1 VLRDDDE
8 FRYIYVG
15 YWWNLFNFNTCRVRC
30 FMMVEIEAKAQ
41 MFAEEERLYVL
52 KVWGVKG

>member
-1 VLRDDDE
+1 
-8 FRYIYVG
+8 
-15 YWWNLFNFNTCRVRC
+15 
-30 FMMVEIEAKAQ
+30 MMVEIEAKAQ